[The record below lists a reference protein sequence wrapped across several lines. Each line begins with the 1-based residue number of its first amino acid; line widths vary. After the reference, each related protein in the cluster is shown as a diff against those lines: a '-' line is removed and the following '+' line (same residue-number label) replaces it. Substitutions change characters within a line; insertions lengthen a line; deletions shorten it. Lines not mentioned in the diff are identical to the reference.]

1 MQQVIAQLP
10 WGHAI
15 TLMEAIKVSDQ
26 RIWYAKQAR
35 ENGWSRNVL
44 AHQIRSDLFARQG
57 KAITNFAR
65 TLPAPQSDL
74 AQALV
79 GSLQF

>member
-1 MQQVIAQLP
+1 VQQVIAQLP

-74 AQALV
+74 AQALM
-79 GSLQF
+79 